1 MTTPATTPAALHTRM
16 AAYVAE
22 GVAPGL
28 VIALARDG
36 RVEVEAIGST
46 AFEGEPGRRPMG
58 ADTLF
63 RITSMTKPVVAVAAL
78 MLVEEG
84 TLQLDEAVDDLL
96 PELADRRV
104 LTDPAGALDDTV
116 PAARPIT
123 VEDLLSYRA
132 GVGFDLDVGF
142 PAGPYFAAA
151 AELGLAIGPP
161 VPASPWSADEWLRR
175 LGTLPL
181 LAQPGARWL
190 YDTPA
195 DVLGVLVAR
204 AAGAPLPDVLE
215 HLVFRPLG
223 MRDTAFHVAGADA
236 GRLAVCY
243 ADGPAGGPV
252 RFDDG
257 GQWTR
262 PPAFPAGSCGLL
274 STAGDYARFATA
286 LAAGD
291 LLAPTTVARMGADRL
306 TAAQHGSPLLGDRG
320 WGLGVA
326 VDPAG
331 RYGWDGGFGTC
342 WFTDP
347 ATGGVAVLMTQRMF
361 CEPSMRLTDDFRDG
375 ALALFGASLLEQ

>member
-1 MTTPATTPAALHTRM
+1 MTPVTTANALHTRM
-16 AAYVAE
+16 AAHVAD

-28 VIALARDG
+28 VTAVARDG
-36 RVEVEAIGST
+36 HVEVDAIGRT
-46 AFEGEPGRRPMG
+46 AFDGEPGSRAMG

-84 TLQLDEAVDDLL
+84 TLHLDEAVDDLL

-132 GVGFDLDVGF
+132 GLGFDLDIGF
-142 PAGPYFAAA
+142 PTSPYFAAA
-151 AELGLAIGPP
+151 DGLGLAIGPP
-161 VPASPWSADEWLRR
+161 VPGSPHSPDEWLRR

-181 LAQPGARWL
+181 LAQPGTRWL

-204 AAGAPLPDVLE
+204 AAGAPLADVLD
-215 HLVFRPLG
+215 HHVFRPLG
-223 MRDTAFHVAGADA
+223 MRDTAFHALGPDTA
-236 GRLAVCY
+236 RLATCY
-243 ADGPAGGPV
+243 ADSPAGGPE

-291 LLAPTTVARMGADRL
+291 LLAPTTVARMGTDRL
-306 TAAQHGSPLLGDRG
+306 TGLQHGSMLLGDRG

-331 RYGWDGGFGTC
+331 CYGWDGGFGTS

-347 ATGGVAVLMTQRMF
+347 RTGGVAVLTTQRMF
-361 CEPSMRLTDDFRDG
+361 CEPLMRLMADFRECAVD
-375 ALALFGASLLEQ
+375 LFEQ

>member
-1 MTTPATTPAALHTRM
+1 MAPATTTNVLHTRM
-16 AAYVAE
+16 AGHVSA

-28 VIALARDG
+28 VTAIARDG
-36 RVEVEAIGST
+36 RVEVDAIGRT
-46 AFEGEPGRRPMG
+46 AFDGEPDSRPMG

-63 RITSMTKPVVAVAAL
+63 RITSMTKPVVAVATL
-78 MLVEEG
+78 LLVEDG
-84 TLQLDEAVDDLL
+84 TLHLDEAVDDLL

-104 LTDPAGALDDTV
+104 LTDPTGALDDTV

-132 GVGFDLDVGF
+132 GFGFDLDLGF
-142 PAGPYFAAA
+142 PTSPYFAAA
-151 AELGLAIGPP
+151 AELGLAVGPP
-161 VPASPWSADEWLRR
+161 VPGSPHTPDEWLRR

-190 YDTPA
+190 YDTSA

-204 AAGAPLPDVLE
+204 AAGASLPDVLA
-215 HLVFRPLG
+215 HHVFRPLG
-223 MRDTAFHVAGADA
+223 MRDTAFHVSGPDS
-236 GRLAVCY
+236 GRLAACY
-243 ADGPAGGPV
+243 ADAPAGGPE

-257 GQWTR
+257 GRWTR

-291 LLAPTTVARMGADRL
+291 LLAPTTVARMRTDRL
-306 TAAQHGSPLLGDRG
+306 TGPQRGSMLLGDRG

-331 RYGWDGGFGTC
+331 RYGWDGGFGTS

-361 CEPSMRLTDDFRDG
+361 CEPLKRLMGDFRDG
-375 ALALFGASLLEQ
+375 AVSLFEQ

>member
-1 MTTPATTPAALHTRM
+1 MTTPTTGLAAMHSRM
-16 AAYVAE
+16 AAHVAD

-28 VIALARDG
+28 VTAVARGGD
-36 RVEVEAIGST
+36 VDVDAIGRS
-46 AFEGEPGRRPMG
+46 AFDGEPDSRPMG
-58 ADTLF
+58 PDTLF
-63 RITSMTKPVVAVAAL
+63 RITSMTKPVVAVATL
-78 MLVEEG
+78 LLVEDG
-84 TLQLDEAVDDLL
+84 TLRLDEPVDDLL

-104 LTDPAGALDDTV
+104 LTDPAGPLDDTV
-116 PAARPIT
+116 PAGRAIT

-132 GVGFDLDVGF
+132 GFGFDLDVGF
-142 PAGPYFAAA
+142 PASPYYAAA

-161 VPASPWSADEWLRR
+161 VPGSPHSPDEWLRG

-190 YDTPA
+190 YDTCA

-204 AAGAPLPDVLE
+204 AAGAPLPDVLD
-215 HLVFRPLG
+215 HHVLRPLG
-223 MRDTAFHVAGADA
+223 MVDTAFHVAGPDA
-236 GRLAVCY
+236 GRLAACY
-243 ADGPAGGPV
+243 ADDASGGAA

-274 STAGDYARFATA
+274 STAGDYVRFATA

-291 LLAPTTVARMGADRL
+291 LLSPTTVARMTTDRL
-306 TAAQHGSPLLGDRG
+306 TGAQHGSMLLGDRG

-331 RYGWDGGFGTC
+331 RYGWDGGFGTT

-347 ATGGVAVLMTQRMF
+347 ATGGVAVLLTQRMF
-361 CEPSMRLTDDFRDG
+361 CEPLMRLMGEFRDD
-375 ALALFGASLLEQ
+375 ATALFGR

>member
-1 MTTPATTPAALHTRM
+1 MTPAATANDLHSLM
-16 AAYVAE
+16 AAHVAD
-22 GVAPGL
+22 GVAPG
-28 VIALARDG
+28 VVTAVARDG
-36 RVEVEAIGST
+36 RVEVESIGRT
-46 AFEGEPGRRPMG
+46 AFEGEPGSRPMG

-104 LTDPAGALDDTV
+104 LTDPTAPLDDTV

-132 GVGFDLDVGF
+132 GFGFDLDVDF
-142 PAGPYFAAA
+142 PTSPYFAAA
-151 AELGLAIGPP
+151 DGLGLAVGPP
-161 VPASPWSADEWLRR
+161 VPGSPHSPDEWLRR

-181 LAQPGARWL
+181 LAQPGTRWL

-204 AAGAPLPDVLE
+204 AAGAPLADVLE
-215 HLVFRPLG
+215 HTVFRPLG
-223 MRDTAFHVAGADA
+223 MRDTAFHVAGPDA
-236 GRLAVCY
+236 GRLATCY
-243 ADGPAGGPV
+243 ADDPSGMPA

-291 LLAPTTVARMGADRL
+291 LLAPTTVARMTVDRL
-306 TAAQHGSPLLGDRG
+306 SDAQHGSMLLGDRG
-320 WGLGVA
+320 WGLGLA

-331 RYGWDGGFGTC
+331 RYGWDGGFGTS

-347 ATGGVAVLMTQRMF
+347 AAGGVAVLMTQRMF
-361 CEPSMRLTDDFRDG
+361 CEPLMRLMGDFRE
-375 ALALFGASLLEQ
+375 AAVTSFEQ